1 MTVKGIKP
9 QKMIE
14 MDAVW
19 YNFTEQEVETGFK
32 ENIDMNRCG
41 HEASAQWVLLYD
53 VTHASVTDDFKS

>member
-32 ENIDMNRCG
+32 ENTDMNRCG
-41 HEASAQWVLLYD
+41 HEASA
-53 VTHASVTDDFKS
+53 